1 MLYKF
6 KVNNEDMSQES
17 FFFLDI
23 IALDQGHIPTAT
35 LQPNA
40 ASTPF
45 LVHCSNKR
53 FQYKGIYLFVTVLR
67 KEGNDKNFL

>member
-6 KVNNEDMSQES
+6 KVNNEDMSRES
-17 FFFLDI
+17 FIFLNI

-53 FQYKGIYLFVTVLR
+53 F
-67 KEGNDKNFL
+67 